1 MKKVFFLMSIILS
14 CFGCTNRQAAFKEFD
29 YKVDRFA
36 DMEII
41 RYQVPGFEDL
51 SLRQKKLVYYLSG
64 NILTLCVCIGLIL
77 TPCVCCQQAQ
87 HQQRKY
93 AFHKFDIFCKYNKSR
108 SKTLLDLIYRPVFKK
123 IVLLPGITC

>member
-1 MKKVFFLMSIILS
+1 MSIILS

-51 SLRQKKLVYYLSG
+51 SLRQKKTGLLS
-64 NILTLCVCIGLIL
+64 
-77 TPCVCCQQAQ
+77 
-87 HQQRKY
+87 
-93 AFHKFDIFCKYNKSR
+93 FR
-108 SKTLLDLIYRPVFKK
+108 SSPLGEGYHLRSELPPQSPDQT
-123 IVLLPGITC
+123 LPGGHLPTRRCQPPGRRLAGFRSLP